1 MFDFEWTGQDY
12 GNENDRDRG
21 IAAAVKYCT
30 ELGIDAA
37 SAYDATLWHNDEE
50 PEQAA
55 LDLWSAIECEAVST
69 MCEGWHTEPE
79 NVSLIWRQQ

>member
-1 MFDFEWTGQDY
+1 MFDLEWTGHSI

-30 ELGIDAA
+30 DNVIDPA

-55 LDLWSAIECEAVST
+55 LDLWSAIECEVVSA
-69 MCEGWHTEPE
+69 MCEGWHTAPE